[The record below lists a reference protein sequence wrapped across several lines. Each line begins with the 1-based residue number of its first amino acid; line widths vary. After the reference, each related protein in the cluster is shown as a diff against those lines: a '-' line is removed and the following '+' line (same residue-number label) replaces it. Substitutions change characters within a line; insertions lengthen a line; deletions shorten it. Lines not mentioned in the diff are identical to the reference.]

1 MNYKDTFHLLQ
12 SVFTKHSKMAIAS
25 TTSSTLF
32 AVVDALSVVSLIP
45 IIEYL
50 NSTPPSQYSTFTIR
64 INSLFSRLNIDTT
77 INNYFILFAVIITF
91 KAAFN
96 YLTKYFVLK
105 TRVLYETDLGLQLF
119 EALTYSR
126 GQWLNKHNSGEVSNY
141 INVETQKI
149 GECLYYAFGLMAILL
164 KFVFYFSILLSFSIS
179 LVLMIGSVSIFT
191 LLPSLIFNKKIFL
204 ISNERVILGNNIN
217 NHLIRVFDGLVT
229 IKSFAAEHLY
239 ISRFKHSFLNF
250 KLTHA
255 KMILTRELSAIIY
268 EPISVI
274 LVSIIIIISIN
285 YFNLTFAEVL
295 IVLYTLRNL
304 LPLVSQFTTN
314 KQVIISSTP
323 SFVLLKNFIDETL
336 RQKENYSGI
345 NLHKFESSIIF
356 DNISFSYN
364 HSTEVLKNLCLQINK
379 GETVAFVGPSGSGKS
394 TIIKLLTGLNHPTSG
409 KILIDSLDMSNL
421 SISSWRSHIG
431 FVSQETIILSGTIID
446 NVSLGEATPNEDR
459 VIECLHLA
467 NIYDEIISLPNG
479 LNTILE
485 EEGSTLS
492 GGQKQR
498 LAIARA
504 LYKKPNILILDE
516 PTSALD
522 SHSEAKIQVTLENL
536 KHSITL
542 VIVAHRLSTVRACEK
557 IYYLENGKILEEGNF
572 IQLNNLDGKFA
583 KLVKLQE
590 L

>member
-1 MNYKDTFHLLQ
+1 
-12 SVFTKHSKMAIAS
+12 MAIAS
-25 TTSSTLF
+25 TVSSTLF
-32 AVVDALSVVSLIP
+32 AIVDALSVVSLIP

-50 NSTPPSQYSTFTIR
+50 NSSSSLHYSTFTIK
-64 INSLFSRLNIDTT
+64 INFLFSKLNIETS

-91 KAAFN
+91 KAVFN
-96 YLTKYFVLK
+96 YLTKYIVLK
-105 TRVLYETDLGLQLF
+105 TRVFYETDLGLELF
-119 EALTYSR
+119 EALTFSR

-149 GECLYYAFGLMAILL
+149 GECLYYAFGLLAIFL
-164 KFVFYFSILLSFSIS
+164 KFIFYFSILLSFSIS
-179 LVLMIGSVSIFT
+179 LVFMIGSASIIT
-191 LLPSLIFNKKIFL
+191 LLPSLFFNKKIFS

-217 NHLIRVFDGLVT
+217 NHLIRVFDGLIT

-239 ISRFKHSFLNF
+239 ISRFKQSFLNF
-250 KLTHA
+250 KQVHA
-255 KMILTRELSAIIY
+255 RMILTRELSAIIY
-268 EPISVI
+268 EPISVV
-274 LVSIIIIISIN
+274 LVSIIIIISIK
-285 YFNLTFAEVL
+285 YYNLTFAEVL

-304 LPLVSQFTTN
+304 LPLISQFTTN

-323 SFVLLKNFIDETL
+323 SFVLLKNFINETL
-336 RQKENYSGI
+336 KQKENYSGR
-345 NLHKFESSIIF
+345 NLDKFESSIVF

-364 HSTEVLKNLCLQINK
+364 HSIDVLKNLSLQINK

-409 KILIDSLDMSNL
+409 KILIDSINLSNL

-431 FVSQETIILSGTIID
+431 FVSQETIILSGTIVD
-446 NVSLGEATPNEDR
+446 NISLGEATPDRER

-467 NIYDEIISLPNG
+467 NIYDEIIYLVNG
-479 LNTILE
+479 LDTVLE

-504 LYKKPNILILDE
+504 LYKKPKILILDE

-522 SHSEAKIQVTLENL
+522 SHSEAKIQATLENL
-536 KHSITL
+536 KNSITL
-542 VIVAHRLSTVRACEK
+542 VIVAHRLSTVKACEK
-557 IYYLENGKILEEGNF
+557 IYYLESGKILEEGNF
-572 IQLNNLDGKFA
+572 TQLNNLDGKFA